1 MSNRFSRRDL
11 VGGLA
16 AVASAASASAAAAAP
31 APAEDAGLR
40 TAVEKLLAE
49 VAARWRTLDTP
60 ALESLWDH
68 GHPPLYVAEESTE
81 IHTSFESLRAYW
93 TAARDSTLKMGLR
106 LGRPEIVPLG
116 ADLVTAMYPLHWECV
131 LKGQTTPI
139 GGDNRAFSVLRH
151 VDGQWRFT
159 QYIEAPLAP
168 LVYMQHLYEQSV
180 TPGFGRGG

>member
-1 MSNRFSRRDL
+1 MSGGFSRRAL

-16 AVASAASASAAAAAP
+16 AVASTATASGKAAAP
-31 APAEDAGLR
+31 ADDPGLR
-40 TAVEKLLAE
+40 LAVETLLAE
-49 VAARWRTLDTP
+49 VATRWRTLDTP

-81 IHTSFESLRAYW
+81 IHKSFESLRAYW

-106 LGRPEIVPLG
+106 LGRPEIVPL
-116 ADLVTAMYPLHWECV
+116 APDLVTAMYPLHWECV

-180 TPGFGRGG
+180 TPGFGR